1 MRAINHK
8 PFFLTFFSYM
18 ELKRVVVTGL
28 GAVTPV
34 GNNPEE
40 TWKNLLEGVSGAAP
54 ITHFDASQFKT
65 QFACE
70 VKGFNV
76 NDYIDRKE
84 ARKMDRYAQL
94 AMASAVQA
102 VEDSKMDLESV
113 DKNRIGVVYGV
124 GIGGIK
130 TFEDEV
136 GYYATHQ
143 ENGPK
148 FNPFFIPKMISDI
161 AAGQISIRYG
171 FHGPNYATTSAC
183 ASSTNALAD
192 AFNLIRLGKADAI
205 VAGGAEAAICACGVG
220 GFNAMHALSTRN
232 DDPEHASRP
241 FSASRDGFIMGEGAG
256 CLILEELEHAK
267 ARGAKIYA
275 EMVGEGMSAD
285 AYHITASHPEGLGAC
300 LVMQNALKDAGMTP
314 EDIDYINVH
323 GTSTPVG
330 DVSEVKAIQKLF
342 GEHAYKLNIS
352 STKSMTGHL
361 LGAAGAVEA
370 LVSVLAVKNDIIP
383 PTINHEE
390 DDKDE
395 NIDYNLNFTFNKAQ
409 KRTVRAALSNTFGF
423 GGHNACV
430 IFKKYDD

>member
-1 MRAINHK
+1 MRTINHK

-28 GAVTPV
+28 GAVTPI

-40 TWKNLLEGVSGAAP
+40 TWNNMLNGVSGAAP
-54 ITHFDASQFKT
+54 ITLFDASSFKT

-70 VKGFNV
+70 VKNLKV

-94 AMASAVQA
+94 AIIAAMQA
-102 VEDSKMDLESV
+102 MQDSGLNLDEE
-113 DKNRIGVVYGV
+113 DKNRIGVIYGV

-130 TFEDEV
+130 TFEEEV
-136 GYYATHQ
+136 GYWATHQ
-143 ENGPK
+143 ELGPK
-148 FNPFFIPKMISDI
+148 FNPFFIPKMIADI
-161 AAGQISIRYG
+161 AAGHISIMYG
-171 FHGPNYATTSAC
+171 LHGPNFATTSAC

-192 AFNLIRLGKADAI
+192 AFNLIRLGKANVI
-205 VAGGAEAAICACGVG
+205 VSGGAEAAITPSGVG

-285 AYHITASHPEGLGAC
+285 AHHITASHPEGLGAR
-300 LVMQNALKDAGMTP
+300 LVMENALEDAGMKP

-330 DVSEVKAIQKLF
+330 DISEAKAIKQVF
-342 GEHAYKLNIS
+342 GEAAYKLNIS

-370 LVSVLAVKNDIIP
+370 LASVLAVKNDIIP
-383 PTINHEE
+383 PTINHVEGDE
-390 DDKDE
+390 DPE
-395 NIDYNLNFTFNKAQ
+395 IDYTLNYTFNKAE
-409 KRTVRAALSNTFGF
+409 KREVRAALSNTFGF

-430 IFKKYDD
+430 IFKKYAE

>member
-1 MRAINHK
+1 
-8 PFFLTFFSYM
+8 M

-34 GNNPEE
+34 GNNVEE
-40 TWKNLLEGVSGAAP
+40 TWNNLVAGKSGAAP
-54 ITHFDASQFKT
+54 ITQFDCSKFKSQF
-65 QFACE
+65 A
-70 VKGFNV
+70 
-76 NDYIDRKE
+76 IIS
-84 ARKMDRYAQL
+84 
-94 AMASAVQA
+94 AMQA
-102 VEDSKMDLESV
+102 VKDSGMNLETI
-113 DKNRIGVVYGV
+113 DKNRVGVVFGV

-136 GYYATHQ
+136 SYYAQ
-143 ENGPK
+143 NKENGPK
-148 FNPFFIPKMISDI
+148 FNPFFIPKMIADI
-161 AAGQISIRYG
+161 ASGHISIMYG
-171 FHGPNYATTSAC
+171 FHGPNYTTTSAC

-192 AFNLIRLGKADAI
+192 AFNLIRLGKADMI
-205 VAGGAEAAICACGVG
+205 VSGGAEAAICACGVG

-241 FSASRDGFIMGEGAG
+241 FSASRDGFVMGEGAG

-275 EMVGEGMSAD
+275 EMVGEGESAD
-285 AYHITASHPEGLGAC
+285 AYHITASHPEGLGAK
-300 LVMQNALKDAGMTP
+300 LVMERALQDAGLKP

-330 DVSEVKAIQKLF
+330 DVSEAKAIKQVF
-342 GEHAYKLNIS
+342 GDAAYKLNIS

-370 LVSVLAVKNDIIP
+370 MASVLAVQNDIVP

-390 DDKDE
+390 GDNDPE
-395 NIDYNLNFTFNKAQ
+395 IDYNLNFTFNKAQ
-409 KRTVRAALSNTFGF
+409 KREVRAAMSNTFGF

-430 IFKKYDD
+430 IFKKYAAE

>member
-1 MRAINHK
+1 
-8 PFFLTFFSYM
+8 M

-28 GAVTPV
+28 GAITPV

-40 TWKNLLEGVSGAAP
+40 TWNNLLNGVSGAAP
-54 ITHFDASQFKT
+54 ITLFDASQFKT

-70 VKGFNV
+70 VKGFNAT
-76 NDYIDRKE
+76 DYIDRKE

-94 AMASAVQA
+94 ALAAAVQA
-102 VEDSKMDLESV
+102 VDDSKMDVEGV
-113 DKNRIGVVYGV
+113 DKNRIGVVFGV

-136 GYYATHQ
+136 GYYAQHK

-161 AAGQISIRYG
+161 AAGQISIRFG

-285 AYHITASHPEGLGAC
+285 AYHITASHPEGLGAK
-300 LVMQNALKDAGMTP
+300 LVMKNALEDAGMKP

-330 DVSEVKAIQKLF
+330 DISEVKAIQQLF

-370 LVSVLAVKNDIIP
+370 MVSVLSVKNDIIP
-383 PTINHEE
+383 PTINHQD

-395 NIDYNLNFTFNKAQ
+395 NIDYNLNFTFNKPQ